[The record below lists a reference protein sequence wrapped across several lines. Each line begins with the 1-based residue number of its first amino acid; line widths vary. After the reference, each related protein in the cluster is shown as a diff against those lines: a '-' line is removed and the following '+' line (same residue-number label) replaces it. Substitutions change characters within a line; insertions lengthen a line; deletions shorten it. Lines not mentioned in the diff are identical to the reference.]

1 MPTALKLF
9 LLTLLLQMPCYAAI
23 VAEVASVQGAASAQ
37 GKNGGLK
44 LIGKGSILNE
54 GDEIITAPNSHAV
67 LKFNDGG
74 QITVRPDTRMKIDS
88 FAFGQAGREDGMVLG
103 LFKGGLRAVTGL
115 ISKQSA
121 TAAKIQTSSA
131 TIGIRGTDF
140 DARLCTGDCAQEAKQ
155 APSQQNKTVEIAA
168 AARVVSLSGKANVR
182 SKEGVVRMLVQ
193 GGAVYMGER
202 VETTPD
208 GTLVLAFRDGGKVSL
223 RSDTQ
228 MQIDRFEYKAEA
240 PAEGNFGISLFK
252 GGLRVLTGLIGK
264 VKPDAVQYKTKSATI
279 GIRGTGVDFECT
291 AACADPSVP
300 GMDGFGAYVWEG
312 SITVSPVNGPV
323 QQLNLGETVLIRI
336 SGILRPSTPPAG
348 LGNMPAPRP
357 DTIPI
362 DLQLLFG
369 QSEGNNELPGLYV
382 HVRDGNVSLTDNTSQ
397 QVLFLGKDETGFSNK
412 NNPIRLRELPVF
424 IEFDKTPIGI
434 VKIPLRDILSKNGLP
449 SNLGC
454 KPGTVK

>member
-1 MPTALKLF
+1 MPTALKL
-9 LLTLLLQMPCYAAI
+9 LLLSLLIQVPSYAAI

-44 LIGKGSILNE
+44 LIGRGSILNE

-88 FAFGQAGREDGMVLG
+88 FAFGQNGREDSMVLG

-121 TAAKIQTSSA
+121 NAAKIQTSSA

-140 DARLCTGDCAQEAKQ
+140 DARLCAGDCAQEAKQ
-155 APSQQNKTVEIAA
+155 APTQQNKAVEVAA
-168 AARVVSLSGKANVR
+168 AARVVSLSGKANVKN
-182 SKEGVVRMLVQ
+182 KEGVARMLAQ
-193 GGAVYMGER
+193 GGAVYVGER
-202 VETTPD
+202 VETAPD
-208 GTLVLAFRDGGKVSL
+208 ATVVLAFRDGGKVSL

-228 MQIDRFEYKAEA
+228 MQIDRFEYKAEV
-240 PAEGNFGISLFK
+240 PAEGNFGVSLFK
-252 GGLRVLTGLIGK
+252 GGLRALTGLIGK
-264 VKPDAVQYKTKSATI
+264 TKPDAVQYKTKSATI

-291 AACADPSVP
+291 AACADPELP

-312 SITVSPVNGPV
+312 SITVTPISGPI
-323 QQLNLGETVLIRI
+323 QQLNPGETVLIKI
-336 SGILRPSTPPAG
+336 SGILRPSVPPTS

-357 DTIPI
+357 DTIPV
-362 DLQLLFG
+362 DLKLLFG
-369 QSEGNNELPGLYV
+369 QAEGNNEMPGLYV

-412 NNPIRLRELPVF
+412 NSPIRLRELPVF

-434 VKIPLRDILSKNGLP
+434 VKIPLRDMLSKNGIP

-454 KPGTVK
+454 KPGVAK

>member
-1 MPTALKLF
+1 MFNCFKLIVLSLF
-9 LLTLLLQMPCYAAI
+9 LSVPSYAAI

-37 GKNGGLK
+37 SKGGGLK
-44 LIGKGSILNE
+44 LIGKGSVLNE

-88 FAFGQAGREDGMVLG
+88 FAFGQAGREDSMVLG

-121 TAAKIQTSSA
+121 TAAKIQTNSA

-140 DARLCTGDCAQEAKQ
+140 DARLCTGDCEQEAKQ
-155 APSQQNKTVEIAA
+155 APTQQNKTVEVAA
-168 AARVVSLSGKANVR
+168 AARVVSLSGKASVKNKD
-182 SKEGVVRMLVQ
+182 SNLRMLVQ
-193 GGAVYMGER
+193 GGAVYVGER
-202 VETTPD
+202 VETATD

-228 MQIDRFEYKAEA
+228 MQIDRFEYKSEA
-240 PAEGNFGISLFK
+240 ASEGSFGVSLFK
-252 GGLRVLTGLIGK
+252 GGLRALTGLIGK
-264 VKPDAVQYKTKSATI
+264 ARPEAVQYKTKSATI

-291 AACADPSVP
+291 AACADPNVQA
-300 GMDGFGAYVWEG
+300 MDGFGAYVWEG
-312 SITVSPVNGPV
+312 HITITPVNGPS
-323 QQLNLGETVLIRI
+323 QQLNLGDTILIRT
-336 SGILRPSTPPAG
+336 SGILRPASPPAS

-357 DTIPI
+357 DTIPV

-369 QSEGNNELPGLYV
+369 QSDVNNDAQGLYV

-397 QVLFLGKDETGFSNK
+397 QILYLGKDETGFTNK
-412 NNPIRLRELPVF
+412 NNPVRLRDLPVF
-424 IEFDKTPIGI
+424 IEFDRTPIGI
-434 VKIPLRDILSKNGLP
+434 VKVPLRELLSKNGIP

-454 KPGTVK
+454 KPGTAK